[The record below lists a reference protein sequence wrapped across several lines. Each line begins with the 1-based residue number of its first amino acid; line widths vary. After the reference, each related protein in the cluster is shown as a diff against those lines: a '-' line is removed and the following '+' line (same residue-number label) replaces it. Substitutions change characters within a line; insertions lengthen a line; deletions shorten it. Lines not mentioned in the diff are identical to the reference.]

1 MFAEFTVKL
10 PKSLSEGLRRHFE
23 GDLRIS
29 VNPKSVAWVSPIN
42 DGGTSI
48 GVMVGVEDDTII
60 AVQESYEEV
69 VENLTTEFVR
79 FLPNI

>member
-10 PKSLSEGLRRHFE
+10 PKSLSEG
-23 GDLRIS
+23 DLRVS
-29 VNPKSVAWVSPIN
+29 VNPKSVAWVCPIN

-69 VENLTTEFVR
+69 VKKLTTVF
-79 FLPNI
+79 FDALPKK